1 MGHVIS
7 INSRKF
13 LGSEFYAHN
22 HYGRHELVKDVSSVM
37 TMTSLFPIL
46 CVMSSGSIPLLMTI
60 VSLTLGVSA
69 GLTIYYFFPF
79 KIISCVRAGIVY
91 KVSPDKAIEMRDA
104 A

>member
-22 HYGRHELVKDVSSVM
+22 QYGKHELLKDVSSVM
-37 TMTSLFPIL
+37 TMTILFPVL
-46 CVMSSGSIPLLMTI
+46 CVMSNGSIPLLMAT
-60 VSLTLGVSA
+60 VSLILGVSA
-69 GLTIYYFFPF
+69 GLIIYYFFPF
-79 KIISCVRAGIVY
+79 KIMSFVRAGIVY
-91 KVSPDKAIEMRDA
+91 KVSPDKDIEMRNA